1 MQRLL
6 VMILGTD
13 NNSYTAARAIHEAYG
28 VTPLVLGSAVLLP
41 FVHSRIAKVMTRPG
55 FSQEK
60 ATFVSLVN
68 DAYQKEAHEGDVA
81 FFLVPNEDYLFML
94 YAAADQL
101 DFPFVISYPNETLAH
116 TMTDKGKFYKKMNE
130 LDLPVPKTVRVNSED
145 YMEQMEAWKAP
156 GSVFM
161 KAADYSRFE
170 LFNLPEGQK
179 GYHLTDAMEAFKELD
194 HIYQAGYKG
203 DFLVQQYV
211 NGGAG
216 SEYSVTG
223 YCAAD
228 GQISMVQA
236 RAILTDMRPKWVG
249 NHLILIDSDDAEVF
263 SLVETLIRKTNY
275 DGFFNVDLK
284 RDSETGKLYILECN
298 PRLGR
303 SFEYTSLAGVN
314 LLQVAIEAETQGAY
328 QSLRQQHPFAWY
340 DVVPE
345 AVARAH
351 VAEAFLPLLDDPER
365 RAHSGNSLYYEKD
378 LGVLRR
384 YKLQAADWKNNRERF
399 GE

>member
-13 NNSYTAARAIHEAYG
+13 SNSYTAARAIHEAYG
-28 VTPLVLGSAVLLP
+28 ETPLVLGAGVLLP

-55 FSQEK
+55 FSKEK
-60 ATFVSLVN
+60 ATFVELV
-68 DAYQKEAHEGDVA
+68 KEAYEKEANEGDAA

-94 YAAADQL
+94 YAAEDQL
-101 DFPFVISYPNETLAH
+101 DFPIVISYPNEALAH
-116 TMTDKGKFYKKMNE
+116 IMTEKGKFYKKMNE
-130 LDLPVPKTVRVNSED
+130 LGLPVPETVRVSPDD
-145 YMEQMEAWKAP
+145 YEFLMDDWKAT
-156 GSVFM
+156 GSIFM
-161 KAADYSRFE
+161 KAEDYTRFE
-170 LFNLPEGQK
+170 AFDLPDRQK
-179 GYHLTDAMEAFKELD
+179 GYHVADVEEACHALE

-203 DFLVQQYV
+203 DFLVQQFIE
-211 NGGAG
+211 GGAG

-223 YCAAD
+223 YCTAD

-236 RAILTDMRPKWVG
+236 RAILSDMRPKWVG
-249 NHLILIDSDDAEVF
+249 NHLILIDSDDEEVF
-263 SLVETLIRKTNY
+263 ALAQELIQKTDY
-275 DGFFNVDLK
+275 YGFFNVDLK
-284 RDSETGKLYILECN
+284 RDSNTGKLYILECN

-314 LLQVAIEAETQGAY
+314 MIELAIEAETKGIY

-345 AVARAH
+345 EVARVH
-351 VAEAFLPLLDDPER
+351 VEEKFLPLLDDPER
-365 RAHSGNSLYYEKD
+365 RAHSGSSLYYEKD

-384 YKLQAADWKNNRERF
+384 YKLQAADWKTNRERF